1 METDLR
7 DVIKRSNEQRVLVKD
22 ICFSGNG
29 EPTMSPHFSAALES
43 AARIRDTSAPGAAL
57 VLITNG
63 TGLLDESIF
72 TLLKNAATGKQAL
85 AIWLKLD
92 AGTSEWYKKMDRSAV
107 PYNELIAKIKEF
119 VTLAPLTIQTML
131 CAIDGKAPP
140 PGEVQAWETLVLELV
155 KTSARGPGIR
165 SFQLYGKARP
175 APEDPLAESLP
186 ASYLEERAA
195 SLRTALTGAGL
206 KKGSGETIPVE
217 VFY

>member
-1 METDLR
+1 M
-7 DVIKRSNEQRVLVKD
+7 IKD

-43 AARIRDTSAPGAAL
+43 AARIRDQSAPGAAL

-63 TGLLDESIF
+63 SGLLDETNF
-72 TLLKNAATGKQAL
+72 TFLKNAATGKQAL

-92 AGTSEWYKKMDRSAV
+92 AGTPEWYEKMDRSAV
-107 PYNELIAKIKEF
+107 PYDKLIAKIKEF
-119 VTLAPLTIQTML
+119 ARLAPLTIQTML
-131 CAIDGKAPP
+131 CAINGNAPSA
-140 PGEVQAWETLVLELV
+140 EEAQAWEALALDVV
-155 KTSARGPGIR
+155 KLGAEEAGIQG
-165 SFQLYGKARP
+165 FQLYGKARP

-195 SLRTALTGAGL
+195 SLRTALAGAGL
-206 KKGSGETIPVE
+206 KKISGETIPVE